1 MTLPA
6 SPLARSN
13 GNDRRMKVLIVGKG
27 GREHAIAWKLSSSPH
42 VSELLCAPGNAG
54 TSSIAENVPI
64 SDADVEALLTFSMQ
78 HAVDFTVVGPEA
90 PLAEGIVD
98 RFRESGLSIF
108 GPTQAAARI
117 ESSKSYA
124 KNLMLRAGIPTARA
138 EVFDD
143 FDSARRYVESVQP
156 PVVIKADGLTAGKGV
171 AVATATEDA
180 IAALQRQM
188 IDGEFGSS
196 GETVL
201 VEECLEGQ
209 ELSVF
214 AFVDGERL
222 SPLIAAVDYKRAHD
236 GGAGPN
242 TGGMGSYSPPTPQL
256 WTDETERRARVDIME
271 PIVAALAED
280 GNPYVGILYAGL
292 MATDD
297 GLKVI
302 EFNCRLGDPEAQVI
316 LPRIETDL
324 VDILQAAVNGNVGEA
339 PVRAGSDP
347 CVAVVLASK
356 GYPGRYDTGVPVL
369 GIDDVGDDTIVFHA
383 GTKVDENG
391 ATVTDGGRIL
401 TISASGRR
409 YQEARRR
416 AYSAA
421 AKIDIDGAFYRTDI
435 ADFP

>member
-1 MTLPA
+1 M
-6 SPLARSN
+6 N
-13 GNDRRMKVLIVGKG
+13 VLIVGKG
-27 GREHAIAWKLSSSPH
+27 GREHAIAWKLSSSPR
-42 VSELLCAPGNAG
+42 VSDLLCAPGNAG

-64 SDADVEALLTFSMQ
+64 SDTDVEALLAFSMQ
-78 HAVDFTVVGPEA
+78 RSVDFTVVGPEA

-98 RFRESGLSIF
+98 RFRESGLPIF

-124 KNLMLRAGIPTARA
+124 KNLMLHAGIPTARA

-156 PVVIKADGLTAGKGV
+156 PVVVKANGLTAGKGV
-171 AVATATEDA
+171 TVAATTRDA

-188 IDGEFGSS
+188 IDREFGSS
-196 GETVL
+196 GGTVL
-201 VEECLEGQ
+201 VEECLEGP

-222 SPLIAAVDYKRAHD
+222 SPLIAAVDYKQAHD

-242 TGGMGSYSPPTPQL
+242 TGGMGGYSPPTPRL
-256 WTDETERRARVDIME
+256 WTDEIERRARVDIME

-280 GNPYVGILYAGL
+280 GNPYVGVLYAGL

-339 PVRAGSDP
+339 AVRAGSDP

-369 GIDDVGDDTIVFHA
+369 GIDDVGDDAIVFHA
-383 GTKVDENG
+383 GTKIDENG

-401 TISASGRR
+401 TISASGRSYR
-409 YQEARRR
+409 EARRR

-421 AKIDIDGAFYRTDI
+421 AKIEIDGAFYRTDI

>member
-1 MTLPA
+1 
-6 SPLARSN
+6 
-13 GNDRRMKVLIVGKG
+13 MKVLVVGKG
-27 GREHAIAWKLSSSPH
+27 GREHAIAWKLSSSSR
-42 VSELLCAPGNAG
+42 VSQLLCAPGNAG
-54 TSSIAENVPI
+54 TSLIAENAPI
-64 SDADVEALLTFSMQ
+64 SETDIDALLAFSMQ

-143 FDSARRYVESVQP
+143 FNSARRYVESVRP
-156 PVVIKADGLTAGKGV
+156 PVVVKAEGLTAGKGV
-171 AVATATEDA
+171 TVALTTQDA
-180 IAALQRQM
+180 IAALYRQM
-188 IDGEFGSS
+188 IDREFGSS
-196 GETVL
+196 GGTVL
-201 VEECLEGQ
+201 VEEYLEGP

-222 SPLIAAVDYKRAHD
+222 SPLTAAVDYKRAHD

-242 TGGMGSYSPPTPQL
+242 TGGMGAYSPPTPRL
-256 WTDETERRARVDIME
+256 WTDEIERHARVDVME
-271 PIVAALAED
+271 PIVAALAEE
-280 GNPYVGILYAGL
+280 GTPYVGILYAGL

-316 LPRIETDL
+316 LPRMETDL
-324 VDILQAAVNGNVGEA
+324 VDVLQAAANGNVGEA
-339 PVRAGSDP
+339 AIRMGSDP

-356 GYPGRYDTGVPVL
+356 GYPSRYCTGVPVL
-369 GIDDVGDDTIVFHA
+369 GIDGVGDDAIVFHS
-383 GTKVDENG
+383 GTKIDENG
-391 ATVTDGGRIL
+391 ATVTDGGRVL
-401 TISASGRR
+401 TISASGGT

-421 AKIDIDGAFYRTDI
+421 TKIEIDGAFYRTDI
-435 ADFP
+435 ADFS